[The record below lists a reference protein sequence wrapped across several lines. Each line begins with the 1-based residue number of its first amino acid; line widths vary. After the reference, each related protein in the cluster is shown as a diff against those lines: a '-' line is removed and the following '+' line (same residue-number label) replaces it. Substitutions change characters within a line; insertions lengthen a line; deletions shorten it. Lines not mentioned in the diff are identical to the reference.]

1 MTELARS
8 ADTGEILNAKVA
20 WERSCRTDDFTGAS
34 MFMCL
39 DTDHCGIQ
47 LTLTK
52 YGDENAKRKFFT
64 PHKREGHLQEC
75 VMQHGTEEEK
85 EELQGKLNPNA
96 SPEEIRQ
103 MLEFGNKSIVVR
115 EHTVRNNVKSDVSI
129 ATKGKTEEEQKTAVK
144 HYNKLKNKVLADS
157 EITRIGSL
165 YSNPSKFRVSYA

>member
-20 WERSCRTDDFTGAS
+20 WERSCKTDDFTGAS

-75 VMQHGTEEEK
+75 VMEHGTEEEK